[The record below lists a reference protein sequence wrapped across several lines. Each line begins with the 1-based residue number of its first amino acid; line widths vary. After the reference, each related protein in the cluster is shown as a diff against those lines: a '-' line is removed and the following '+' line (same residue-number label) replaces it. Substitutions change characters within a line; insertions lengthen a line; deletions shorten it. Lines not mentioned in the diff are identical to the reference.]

1 MVQSGG
7 SQQQLPFVVFGLGET
22 PNFIED
28 LTIGAGY
35 SRGGN
40 DSTVALGY
48 HQWSLLVPNS
58 QVIVITTPPNMASK
72 WRVELYLTPSQLV
85 YSTAAVLCGIAI
97 ATAVIAAL
105 LQARE
110 KVSERILPSKC
121 SSLPPSL
128 SIKTPKRRSKL
139 NIGFISMP
147 CDLPIITF
155 IITPML
161 QWVRHR
167 GCGQLRAA
175 ANSSWN

>member
-1 MVQSGG
+1 MLSGYCFSDCAAETEPYGSVLPGATVAFSTSDRNGNKERSVAVVQSGG

-58 QVIVITTPPNMASK
+58 QVIVITTPPNMASR

-110 KVSERILPSKC
+110 KYQDSKE
-121 SSLPPSL
+121 
-128 SIKTPKRRSKL
+128 KKQAK
-139 NIGFISMP
+139 
-147 CDLPIITF
+147 
-155 IITPML
+155 
-161 QWVRHR
+161 HR
-167 GCGQLRAA
+167 FHFNAM
-175 ANSSWN
+175 